1 MAAVN
6 EIKDRVRDVFFR
18 WVSRRSPPSDIK
30 TLTQRNVY
38 IFPTKEGGL
47 FAGLLLLLLLTAIN
61 YQSSLIY
68 LFTFLLGALF
78 VFSILFCFKN
88 LSGLN
93 LSLVAVNECFVSE
106 DAVYSFVLKSKP
118 NQYCESLC
126 FTVPQETMKTI
137 DIAASE
143 VASLELSK
151 RSTKRGYESLGR
163 IRLETVYPLGL
174 IRAWTWLEFE
184 KTALI
189 FPEAVKGERLLSEGF
204 QGDESEEGVA
214 VKGEEEL
221 AGLRDYVLG
230 DSSNRIAW
238 KHYASK
244 GELYVKEFDGV
255 SSSTCWLRYHDYSGG
270 NKEQRLSYLC
280 HDVLS
285 FSQKG
290 LRFGVEF
297 PGGIVEPSQGENHK
311 LECLRAL
318 AMA

>member
-1 MAAVN
+1 MAIFYKFKA
-6 EIKDRVRDVFFR
+6 RVRESFFR
-18 WVSRRSPPSDIK
+18 WVVRRSPPSDIK
-30 TLTQRNVY
+30 TLTQKNVY
-38 IFPTKEGGL
+38 IFPTKEGGF
-47 FAGLLLLLLLTAIN
+47 FAALLLLLLLTAIN

-78 VFSILFCFKN
+78 VFSIIFCFKN

-93 LSLVAVNECFVSE
+93 LSLVATNECFVNE
-106 DAVYSFVLKSKP
+106 DVVYSFVLKSKS

-126 FTVPQETMKTI
+126 FSVLQQPTEIV
-137 DIAASE
+137 DVAASE
-143 VASLELSK
+143 VATLQLSK
-151 RSTKRGYESLGR
+151 PSTKRGFEALGR

-184 KTALI
+184 RAALV
-189 FPEAVKGERLLSEGF
+189 FPEPIKGDRVVSNGFKGEEL
-204 QGDESEEGVA
+204 EEGVV

-230 DSSNRIAW
+230 DSPNRIAW

-244 GELYVKEFDGV
+244 GELYVKEFDGE
-255 SSSTCWLRYHDYSGG
+255 SSSTCWLRYNDYSHG

-285 FSQKG
+285 FSNKG
-290 LRFGVEF
+290 LNFGVEL
-297 PGGIVEPSQGENHK
+297 PGRVISPSQGENHK

>member
-1 MAAVN
+1 METIN
-6 EIKDRVRDVFFR
+6 KIKERLRVFFFN
-18 WVSRRSPPSDIK
+18 WVKRRNPPSDKK

-68 LFTFLLGALF
+68 LFTFLLGAVF
-78 VFSILFCFKN
+78 VFSIIFCFKN

-93 LSLVAVNECFVSE
+93 VSLVATNECFVGE
-106 DAVYSFVLKSKP
+106 EAIYSFAIKSGL
-118 NQYCESLC
+118 NQYCESL
-126 FTVPQETMKTI
+126 FFKVDLEPKKRI
-137 DIAASE
+137 DVAASE
-143 VASLELSK
+143 VVSLDLSK
-151 RSTKRGYESLGR
+151 SAKKRGATTLGR
-163 IRLETVYPLGL
+163 VLIETVYPVGL

-184 KTALI
+184 KAALV
-189 FPEAVKGERLLSEGF
+189 FPEPIKGERLVVDGRL
-204 QGDESEEGVA
+204 GDESEEGVA

-221 AGLRDYVLG
+221 AGLRDYALG
-230 DSSNRIAW
+230 DSPNRIAW

-255 SSSTCWLRYHDYSGG
+255 SSSTSWLRYFDYGSG

-280 HDVLS
+280 HDVLNYS
-285 FSQKG
+285 DKG
-290 LRFGVEF
+290 LRFGLEL
-297 PGGIVEPSQGENHK
+297 PGVVIEPSQGEPHK

-318 AMA
+318 ALA